1 MTMLNGILAFGAAAF
16 AIPLIIHIL
25 NRSRFRTIE
34 WGAMHL
40 LDSIVRVNHK
50 RFRIEQLILLLV
62 RCAIPAVL
70 AFCLARPVLTGW
82 RDLAGNAPVS
92 AVILLDTSYSMDA
105 SGPQGKHFDLA
116 VEQAVAVLK
125 AMSRGSEVAVIQTGG
140 RPTSIFGQPIFDPSL
155 MIEQL
160 RQLKGGFGA
169 SQMPEALDLALVT
182 LAGMSHVRR
191 ELIVISD
198 FQVADWPADAAFA
211 NQIRKQVEDAHIAPA
226 LTLLRVGETTPG
238 NVSVEGLE
246 FSRRAIGVGQ
256 QLLVRAN
263 LKNHGTETYE
273 KARVTLLCDG
283 VEQSVSQVDLE
294 PQSTTQTLFE
304 CRFETAGSHV
314 LTVELTVDD
323 PLSTDNRYSAAVN
336 VWDKIEV
343 LLVDGQPSSE
353 PLQGE
358 TDFLAVALTPFTLG
372 RLKLADLLQTKTISP
387 AALNSDLL
395 KATRVVVLANVAK
408 LADEQV
414 DRLMEYVRAGGAL
427 LVFPGD
433 RLDADWY
440 NKHLFAERG
449 GILPLPFFTAI
460 GTHQDDGKGTRI
472 VSQHFDHPALEL
484 FNVPTNGDLSTATI
498 RRWYRL
504 GEPNTTA
511 PSLLSLSPTSFQ
523 PPQVPNQEPSK
534 EDSRPLAAE
543 VIVMARLET
552 GDPFLV
558 QKQVGDGIVVQM
570 ATSCDADW
578 SDLPLRPIYLPLMQQ
593 LVTSLASQVAP
604 SQNIVTGEPIVAVF
618 RGEHKEAT
626 LSLASPDGSRL
637 TVRPQVH
644 DGRSVARYLDTQR
657 PGVYTL
663 IGPDAEPI
671 HYVAESSRSESD
683 LTLLDDSTWD
693 KLAET
698 MAADNVK
705 SASVYLQHDKLRRHG
720 REIWKILLVAL
731 LALMFLE
738 VVLQQTFARARV

>member
-1 MTMLNGILAFGAAAF
+1 
-16 AIPLIIHIL
+16 
-25 NRSRFRTIE
+25 
-34 WGAMHL
+34 
-40 LDSIVRVNHK
+40 
-50 RFRIEQLILLLV
+50 
-62 RCAIPAVL
+62 
-70 AFCLARPVLTGW
+70 
-82 RDLAGNAPVS
+82 
-92 AVILLDTSYSMDA
+92 
-105 SGPQGKHFDLA
+105 
-116 VEQAVAVLK
+116 
-125 AMSRGSEVAVIQTGG
+125 
-140 RPTSIFGQPIFDPSL
+140 
-155 MIEQL
+155 
-160 RQLKGGFGA
+160 
-169 SQMPEALDLALVT
+169 
-182 LAGMSHVRR
+182 
-191 ELIVISD
+191 
-198 FQVADWPADAAFA
+198 
-211 NQIRKQVEDAHIAPA
+211 
-226 LTLLRVGETTPG
+226 
-238 NVSVEGLE
+238 
-246 FSRRAIGVGQ
+246 
-256 QLLVRAN
+256 
-263 LKNHGTETYE
+263 
-273 KARVTLLCDG
+273 
-283 VEQSVSQVDLE
+283 
-294 PQSTTQTLFE
+294 
-304 CRFETAGSHV
+304 
-314 LTVELTVDD
+314 
-323 PLSTDNRYSAAVN
+323 
-336 VWDKIEV
+336 
-343 LLVDGQPSSE
+343 
-353 PLQGE
+353 
-358 TDFLAVALTPFTLG
+358 
-372 RLKLADLLQTKTISP
+372 
-387 AALNSDLL
+387 
-395 KATRVVVLANVAK
+395 
-408 LADEQV
+408 
-414 DRLMEYVRAGGAL
+414 
-427 LVFPGD
+427 
-433 RLDADWY
+433 
-440 NKHLFAERG
+440 
-449 GILPLPFFTAI
+449 
-460 GTHQDDGKGTRI
+460 
-472 VSQHFDHPALEL
+472 
-484 FNVPTNGDLSTATI
+484 VPTNGDLSTATI